1 MGGRGLT
8 VGVINPSCTMQEVAR
23 RAGVHPATVSR
34 ALRHAP
40 GVSDAVRLEIQRL
53 AQELKY
59 RPNPLVSALIRTRRS
74 PKRATYQASLAFL
87 WRPLP
92 CLARTDRHEH
102 LLAAVRARAEQHGY
116 HIELFNE
123 SGPAISPPRL
133 TEVLITRGIPGLIFA
148 PFTSPDAE
156 PPVDWRQ
163 FAVVALGLS
172 QRIPVTHVTHNHY
185 TGMRRV
191 LEECRRRGAKRIGLV
206 LPLRVHRNVEERWLA
221 AYLLDQ
227 TEHPPPGGSLLP
239 LLVDDTADQG
249 AFAPWFRVNRPDV
262 IVGLQ
267 HLTPIHQWVRAL
279 GLRVPADVGLVT
291 LDRRSSKIDFSGLDQ
306 EVAKMG
312 ATAVDQLV
320 GLVERGEHGMVERPI
335 NVTIDGVW
343 LDGTTLR
350 SAAG

>member
-1 MGGRGLT
+1 LIF
-8 VGVINPSCTMQEVAR
+8 GVINPSCTMQEVAR

-34 ALRHAP
+34 ALRSAP
-40 GVSDAVRLEIQRL
+40 GVSDAVRIEIKRI
-53 AQELKY
+53 ARELKY

-74 PKRATYQASLAFL
+74 PTRTKYHATLAFFTK
-87 WRPLP
+87 PLP
-92 CLARTDRHEH
+92 GLVGKDRHVQ
-102 LLAAVRARAEQHGY
+102 LLAATRTRAAQHGY
-116 HIELFNE
+116 RIQLFGE
-123 SGPAISPPRL
+123 VEPPIPSPRL
-133 TEVLITRGIPGLIFA
+133 TEILLTRGIAGLIFA
-148 PFTSPDAE
+148 PFTSPDAV

-163 FAVVALGLS
+163 FSVVAIGLS
-172 QRIPVTHVTHNHY
+172 QRIPVTRVAHNHY

-191 LEECRRRGAKRIGLV
+191 LAECRRRGARRIGLV

-227 TEHPPPGGSLLP
+227 TEHPSPGGPLLP
-239 LLVDDTADQG
+239 LLVNEAADHG
-249 AFAPWFRVNRPDV
+249 TFAPWFRVNQPDV

-291 LDRRSSKIDFSGLDQ
+291 LDRRAGKIDFSGLDQ

-312 ATAVDQLV
+312 ATAVDQLL

-335 NVTIDGVW
+335 NVTMDGLW

-350 SAAG
+350 RAPG